1 MGEISTRLSD
11 FTIITSDNPRSE
23 DPLEIIKEIERG
35 INTGDRSQGLGV
47 RKILD
52 AELQE
57 LQTPNSELRT
67 AYAVIPDRHD
77 AIRAAIN
84 MAAPKDIILV
94 AGKGHEDYQIVGSR
108 RIPFDDTRE
117 IKMAIEEREG
127 VRAAG

>member
-1 MGEISTRLSD
+1 MGEISTRISD

-35 INTGDRSQGLGV
+35 IMGG
-47 RKILD
+47 RKWEVGSGGKDFSASHIPHP
-52 AELQE
+52 
-57 LQTPNSELRT
+57 TSHN
-67 AYAVIPDRHD
+67 YAVIPDRHN
-77 AIRAAIN
+77 AIRAAIS